1 MRHRVTASR
10 VLALSPTCFLAVLA
24 IGLAGC
30 ASAPTAGR
38 TSGPAVPPAPAPKV
52 VLGIFGGM
60 GPEATANL
68 YQLIVKLTPATRDQD
83 HIPTLIYS
91 LPQVPDR
98 TAAIKSGDMTIVP
111 YLVEGVTRLERA
123 GASFIVIPC
132 NTAHYFYEPMQKAVK
147 IPIVHMIR
155 ETVAEVAAKYPK
167 VRKVGLLAT
176 SGTIAS
182 GLYEKEFAARGI
194 AVVVP
199 DPDLEENLVMKAV
212 YNIKAGGDKRQ
223 AEEWLSLAGK
233 SVEQKGAEV
242 VVLGCTEIPLAF
254 NPERSGVPVVN
265 ATRVLA
271 ERAISTYQE
280 LLAKSEARAK

>member
-1 MRHRVTASR
+1 MRRHHPYALLPAA
-10 VLALSPTCFLAVLA
+10 LALLISCATAVPPIRPA
-24 IGLAGC
+24 D
-30 ASAPTAGR
+30 
-38 TSGPAVPPAPAPKV
+38 SGQAVPPAPAPKV

-98 TAAIKSGDMTIVP
+98 TAAIKSGDMSIVP

-167 VRKVGLLAT
+167 ARKVGLLAT

-194 AVVVP
+194 AVVAP
-199 DPDLEENLVMKAV
+199 DPDLEENLVMRAV
-212 YNIKAGGDKRQ
+212 YNIKAGGDKQQ
-223 AEEWLSLAGK
+223 AEEWLFLAGK
-233 SVEQKGAEV
+233 SVEKKGAEV

-280 LLAKSEARAK
+280 LLSKSEARAK